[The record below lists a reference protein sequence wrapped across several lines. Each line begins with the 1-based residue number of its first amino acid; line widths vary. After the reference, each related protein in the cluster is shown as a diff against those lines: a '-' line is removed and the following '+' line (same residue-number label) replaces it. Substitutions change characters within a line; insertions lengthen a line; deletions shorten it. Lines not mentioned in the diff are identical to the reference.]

1 MAANSEFIDLCMREL
16 TLCGVHDDETVAV
29 LSAGEERSEYVDA
42 FLGAALG
49 LGASAFH
56 VRLPTGSGNVAADSG
71 GGWEVGTT
79 GLAGNRG
86 AIEALK
92 QADILVDLIFLLF
105 SKEQL
110 AIQESGTRILTC
122 LEPVDNLERLLPT
135 EELRYRVEAA
145 GALLGRARQLR
156 FTNRHGTDVT
166 YELGV
171 YPVITEYGYTDTPGR
186 WDHWPAGFLFTG
198 GADDGIDGRVVI
210 APGDIVFPFKEYV
223 ADPITLT
230 IERGRIIDIRG
241 GLQADILREYMT
253 GFDDEQAYGIS
264 HIGWGLNQ
272 NARWSSLATDKRG
285 MGMESR
291 AFYGNVL
298 FSTGPNQ
305 ELGGTN
311 DTVCHVD
318 VPMRN
323 CSLYLDGEPIL
334 QDGDV
339 VVDELKSPASTGVGL
354 RP

>member
-1 MAANSEFIDLCMREL
+1 MRANPEFIDLCTREL
-16 TLCGVHDDETVAV
+16 TLCRVHRDETVAV
-29 LSAGEERSEYVDA
+29 LSAGDERPEYVDA
-42 FLGAALG
+42 FLSAALS
-49 LGASAFH
+49 LGASAYH
-56 VRLPTGSGNVAADSG
+56 VRLPLGSGNVAADSA
-71 GGWEVGTT
+71 GGWKVGAT

-92 QADILVDLIFLLF
+92 QADILIDLIFLLF

-110 AIQESGTRILTC
+110 AIQEAGTRILTC
-122 LEPVDNLERLLPT
+122 LEPIDNLARLLPT

-145 GALLGRARQLR
+145 GTLLGQARHLR
-156 FTNRHGTDVT
+156 FTNQHGTDVT
-166 YELGV
+166 YQLGV

-241 GLQADILREYMT
+241 GVQADILRDYMAS
-253 GFDDEQAYGIS
+253 FSDQKAYGIS
-264 HIGWGLNQ
+264 HIGWGLNES
-272 NARWSSLATDKRG
+272 ARWSSLATDKRG

-291 AFYGNVL
+291 AFCGSVL

-334 QDGDV
+334 LDGDL
-339 VVDELKSPASTGVGL
+339 VVDGLKPAEPTAIASSP
-354 RP
+354 